1 MASREDP
8 PAVLEKFPALERLQ
22 HTRRKQVPFVQQ
34 LEAADCGAA
43 CLTMVLRFWG
53 HDASL
58 DQVREVVGTSTGGTD
73 ALSLLRGAE
82 WFGFRGRGLKLDMP
96 DLRYLQPGSILHWE
110 FDHFVVF
117 ESVSRH
123 GVQIIDP
130 AFGRR
135 LVPTEKFSG
144 AFTGVA
150 LVLEPT
156 EAFEPTGPG
165 RSRVF
170 GYLRGLLSE
179 RRLISRVVVTS
190 IMLRLFALA
199 LPVLTALVVDRVVPR
214 SDSHLLLV
222 VGVGLAGVLVFQL
235 LSELIR
241 AHLLL
246 QLRTN
251 LDTRMTLGFL
261 DHLVSLPYEF
271 FQKRSSGDL
280 LMRVNSNTVIREQLT
295 ASTLSALLDGGLVV
309 LYLGFVFVISPPMGA
324 LVAGLGVL
332 QVIVF
337 LLARRRY
344 RELMSQDLEAQ
355 ARAQSYLVQVL
366 AGIETLKVYG
376 GEQRAI
382 QHWSNLFVDELNVA
396 LKRGRLA
403 AFIESLKS
411 TLLTGSPLVVLTYGA
426 VLVMNGQLTLGTM
439 LAVNA
444 LAVGFLMPLG
454 SLVDSALR
462 LQILGSYIERID
474 DVLSAEV
481 EQDAGSVA
489 PAPKLSGR
497 VEIRNVSFR
506 YSMQAPLVVRDASL
520 VIEPGMQIAV
530 VGKSGSGKSTL
541 ASLLLGLYRPTEGT
555 ILFDGHNLADL
566 DMRSVRRQLGVV
578 MQHPFIFSGSIR
590 DNIALADPS
599 APRERL
605 VAAARAAC
613 IDDDIATMAMGYET
627 LVADGGST
635 LSGGQRQ
642 RLALAR
648 ALVSRPSILLLDE
661 ATSAL
666 DARTERQVQQQ
677 LDSLR
682 CTRIVIAHRLS
693 TVVGA
698 DLIVVM
704 DQGRIA
710 EVGRHAELVAAG
722 GVYADLIASQAELGA
737 AEASA

>member
-1 MASREDP
+1 VAAPEN
-8 PAVLEKFPALERLQ
+8 PAGLDKFPALERLA
-22 HTRRKQVPFVQQ
+22 HSRKKQVPFVQQ

-43 CLTMVLRFWG
+43 SLAMVLRYWG
-53 HDASL
+53 HEASL
-58 DQVREVVGTSTGGTD
+58 DHVREVVGVGSGGTD
-73 ALSLLRGAE
+73 ALSILRGAE
-82 WFGFRGRGLKLDMP
+82 WFGFRGRGLKLDVP
-96 DLRYLQPGSILHWE
+96 DLAYLPAGSILHWE

-117 ESVSRH
+117 ESVGRR
-123 GVQIIDP
+123 GVTIVDP
-130 AFGRR
+130 ALGRR
-135 LVPTEKFSG
+135 VISMEKFGG
-144 AFTGVA
+144 AFTGIA

-156 EAFEPTGPG
+156 EAFEPTAPG
-165 RSRVF
+165 RSRIF

-179 RRLISRVVVTS
+179 GRLISRVVVTS
-190 IMLRLFALA
+190 VMLRLFALG
-199 LPVLTALVVDRVVPR
+199 LPVLTALIVDRVVPR
-214 SDSHLLLV
+214 SDGHLLLV
-222 VGVGLAGVLVFQL
+222 VSVGLAGVLLFQL

-251 LDTRMTLGFL
+251 LDTKMTLGFL

-295 ASTLSALLDGGLVV
+295 ASTLSALLDGALVV
-309 LYLGFVFVISPPMGA
+309 LYLAFVFVISVPMGA
-324 LVAGLGVL
+324 IVAGLGLL
-332 QVIVF
+332 QVVLF
-337 LLARRRY
+337 LLSKNRY
-344 RELMSQDLEAQ
+344 RELMTNDLEAQ

-382 QHWSNLFVDELNVA
+382 QHWSNLFVDELNVS
-396 LKRGRLA
+396 LRRGRLSA
-403 AFIESLKS
+403 LIDSLKS

-426 VLVMNGQLTLGTM
+426 VLVMDGSLTLGTM

-462 LQILGSYIERID
+462 LQLLGSYIERID
-474 DVLSAEV
+474 DVLDAEV
-481 EQDAGSVA
+481 EQDAGTVA
-489 PAPKLSGR
+489 PAPKLAGR

-520 VIEPGMQIAV
+520 VVEPGSQVAI

-566 DMRSVRRQLGVV
+566 DMRTVRRQLGVV

-590 DNIALADPS
+590 ENIALADP
-599 APRERL
+599 AAGRDRV
-605 VAAARAAC
+605 VAATRAAC
-613 IDDDIATMAMGYET
+613 IDDDIATMPMGYET

-642 RLALAR
+642 RIALAR
-648 ALVSRPSILLLDE
+648 ALVSRPAILLLDE

-666 DARTERQVQQQ
+666 DARTERAVQTQ
-677 LDSLR
+677 LEALQ

-710 EVGRHAELVAAG
+710 EAGTHAELLARSGA
-722 GVYADLIASQAELGA
+722 YAELIAAQTSAGS